1 MLPPNARGGLSLS
14 RADDNPLQLLVRK
27 LEVHYPLSADD
38 RMAVLSLPHTLR
50 RLEAQSYTM
59 REGDR
64 AERCAVLL
72 SGYAFRHK
80 LTGEGARQIM
90 SIHIPGDALDFQNL
104 FLGETDHNV
113 QMLTRGQV
121 AEIPSH
127 ALEELALTNRDVGR
141 AILVSTLVEAS
152 IFREWVLN
160 IGRRDARSRVAHL
173 LCEFAYRL
181 TAYGLMPS
189 GTYELPMTQEQL
201 ADATGLTAVHVNRV
215 LQALQREGLIDR
227 DRRMVRFPSWERM
240 RDVADFNPR
249 YLHMSEAADQA
260 AHLG

>member
-1 MLPPNARGGLSLS
+1 VNRPQ
-14 RADDNPLQLLVRK
+14 DNPLQLLVRK
-27 LEVHYPLSADD
+27 LEVHYPLSEAD
-38 RMAVLSLPHTLR
+38 RQAVLALPHNMR

-59 REGDR
+59 REGDLP
-64 AERCAVLL
+64 EKCAVLL

-80 LTGEGARQIM
+80 LTGEGARQII

-104 FLGETDHNV
+104 FLRESDHNV
-113 QMLTRGQV
+113 QMLTRGVV

-127 ALEELALTNRDVGR
+127 LIEELALSNRDVGR

-152 IFREWVLN
+152 IFREWALN

-181 TAYGLMPS
+181 TAYGLKPS

-201 ADATGLTAVHVNRV
+201 ADSTGLTAVHINRV
-215 LQALQREGLIDR
+215 LQGLQREGLIDR
-227 DRRMVRFPSWERM
+227 DRRMIRFPSWERM

-249 YLHMSEAADQA
+249 YLHTREGHGQA

>member
-1 MLPPNARGGLSLS
+1 
-14 RADDNPLQLLVRK
+14 
-27 LEVHYPLSADD
+27 VHQELSAAD
-38 RMAVLSLPHTLR
+38 REAVLSLPYTLR

-64 AERCAVLL
+64 PEKCAVLL

-80 LTGEGARQIM
+80 LTGEGARQILA
-90 SIHIPGDALDFQNL
+90 IHIPGDALDFQNL
-104 FLGETDHNV
+104 FLNESDHNV
-113 QMLTRGQV
+113 QMLTRGTV
-121 AEIPSH
+121 AEIPGH
-127 ALEELALTNRDVGR
+127 ALEELALGNRNVGR
-141 AILVSTLVEAS
+141 AILVSTLIEAS
-152 IFREWVLN
+152 IFREWALN
-160 IGRRDARSRVAHL
+160 VGRRDARSRVAHL

-181 TAYGLMPS
+181 TTHGLKPS

-215 LQALQREGLIDR
+215 LQALQREGLLDR

-249 YLHMSEAADQA
+249 YLHTREMHARTAD
-260 AHLG
+260 LG

>member
-1 MLPPNARGGLSLS
+1 M
-14 RADDNPLQLLVRK
+14 RK
-27 LEVHYPLSADD
+27 LEAHLALSASD
-38 RMAVLSLPHTLR
+38 RSEILALPHNMR

-64 AERCAVLL
+64 PDKCAVLL
-72 SGYAFRHK
+72 SGCAFRHK

-90 SIHIPGDALDFQNL
+90 ALHIPGDALDFQNL
-104 FLGETDHNV
+104 FLKESDHNV
-113 QMLTRGQV
+113 QMLTRGLV
-121 AEIPSH
+121 AEIPMP
-127 ALEELALTNRDVGR
+127 ALEKLALGNSDVGR
-141 AILVSTLVEAS
+141 AILITTLIEAS
-152 IFREWVLN
+152 IFREWALN
-160 IGRRDARSRVAHL
+160 IGRRDARSRIAHL

-181 TAYGLMPS
+181 TSYGLQPS

-215 LQALQREGLIDR
+215 LQGLQRDGLLDR

-249 YLHMSEAADQA
+249 YLHTRERSMPGN
-260 AHLG
+260 HLS